1 MPFDPSPP
9 SLRDR
14 RPVAYWLFGVT
25 AMLWVMI
32 VLGGAT
38 RSWGSGLSI
47 MEWAPVS
54 GILPPLSHAEWE
66 RLFALYRQIAQ
77 YKLVNQ
83 GFGLAGFQHIFWLEW
98 THRLWG
104 RLVGVAVAVP
114 LVLFW
119 RRGLIDRR
127 LGRRLVGL
135 FVLGAV
141 QGAVGWFMVKSG
153 FMADSTA
160 VSAYRLV
167 VHLALALVLFGAMLW
182 TALSV
187 ETRVPVVLPGWRPMR
202 AVLIGGIGLLTLTII
217 AGGFVAGIKAGF
229 TYNTFPLMDGQLVP
243 DGYLQLQ
250 PWWRNL
256 FENVAAVQFDHRV
269 LATATLV
276 TFTLI
281 GLFGLET
288 APTVRLR
295 RCFIALG
302 AAVLVQYALGM
313 TTLLLVVPPVLG
325 TLHQG
330 VAMILL
336 ACALVTLHGLRGARR
351 VV

>member
-1 MPFDPSPP
+1 MPFDPFPP

-14 RPVAYWLFGVT
+14 RPVALWLFGVT
-25 AMLWVMI
+25 VMLWVMI

-47 MEWAPVS
+47 MEWAPIS

-66 RLFALYRQIAQ
+66 RLFALYRQIPQ
-77 YKLVNQ
+77 YKLIND

-114 LVLFW
+114 LFIFW

-127 LGRRLVGL
+127 LGRRLVWL
-135 FVLGAV
+135 FCLGAV
-141 QGAVGWFMVKSG
+141 QGAVGWFMVASG

-187 ETRVPVVLPGWRPMR
+187 ETRVPAVLPGWRRMR
-202 AVLIGGIGLLTLTII
+202 SALIAATIVLSLTIL
-217 AGGFVAGIKAGF
+217 AGGFVAGTKAGF
-229 TYNTFPLMDGQLVP
+229 TYNTFPLMDGHLIP
-243 DGYLQLQ
+243 DGYADMHPL
-250 PWWRNL
+250 WRNW
-256 FENVAAVQFDHRV
+256 FENLAAVQFDHRL
-269 LATATLV
+269 LATASLLA
-276 TFTLI
+276 FTLI
-281 GLFGLET
+281 GLTGMET
-288 APTVRLR
+288 APTPRLR
-295 RCFIALG
+295 RCFMALFV
-302 AAVLVQYALGM
+302 AVLVQYALGM
-313 TTLLLVVPPVLG
+313 TTLVLVVPPALG

-336 ACALVTLHGLRGARR
+336 ACALATLHGLRGAR
-351 VV
+351 